1 LVLLSETKLKQ
12 IFNKLSTLWIVVI
25 AYQII
30 TATLTLFCYPFYFKT
45 SGFLISRSIILIYL
59 SFRLISKS
67 EFIRKFGILF
77 DSLLV
82 YILLGFFYGETAVF
96 NTYFFP
102 KIDSI
107 LSSVDQYIFGFQPS
121 ILFSEKFYYPLY
133 SELMFMGYFS
143 YYLMPLIAL
152 LVIWIYRKDFFEKF
166 SFIVLSAYFIY
177 YLIFILLPA
186 EGPQFFF
193 PSPLNQIE
201 AKGPFAIFIK
211 LIQASGEAPTA
222 AFPSSHIGIMVIIL
236 ILLYKERRS
245 LFKLFLPFSI
255 ILFFSTVYIK
265 AHYAIDVL
273 AGLISGFAVF
283 YLNKYIYHKIIIL
296 RNI

>member
-1 LVLLSETKLKQ
+1 MVLLSETKLKQ